1 MKTTKA
7 KHLMIFGA
15 SDPWISQ
22 SVPEEATAGNENI
35 KRYVNPN
42 YPHDSTIT
50 NMPED
55 KKAEII
61 SLLEGWLGK

>member
-1 MKTTKA
+1 MMPSCIGDVTYGKEQA
-7 KHLMIFGA
+7 KKYRE
-15 SDPWISQ
+15 
-22 SVPEEATAGNENI
+22 V
-35 KRYVNPN
+35 RYVNPN

>member
-1 MKTTKA
+1 MGTIKEV
-7 KHLMIFGA
+7 IFTLKYGKRV
-15 SDPWISQ
+15 I
-22 SVPEEATAGNENI
+22 ATAGNENI